1 LTAQPDDGNSLLLML
16 AYVAAVVGFALIL
29 ITAANYAFFWN
40 ILPPSLLV
48 IGIVLLGASLAF
60 IRRSRR

>member
-1 LTAQPDDGNSLLLML
+1 MEPDDGNQLLLLL
-16 AYVAAVVGFALIL
+16 AYVAAVVGLALIV

-48 IGIVLLGASLAF
+48 IGIVLLGASVAF

>member
-1 LTAQPDDGNSLLLML
+1 VTPDPDDGNRLLLML

-40 ILPPSLLV
+40 ILPPSLLI
-48 IGIVLLGASLAF
+48 IGLVLLGASFAF